1 MMLTV
6 AAMMMKMIMTMRA
19 IMMMMTP
26 MTFDKVL
33 PSRPEDTVPCQQPQ
47 LSAPFAPKTKMDDLV
62 RMITEGVKKNL
73 GKSGQA
79 DRLGGGSPPSSL
91 TASICE
97 SFGPFFSFIKWQ
109 NNPKHDN
116 LSRIF

>member
-62 RMITEGVKKNL
+62 RMITEDVKKNSEKPL
-73 GKSGQA
+73 KP
-79 DRLGGGSPPSSL
+79 DRFYFVKIL
-91 TASICE
+91 TH
-97 SFGPFFSFIKWQ
+97 FV
-109 NNPKHDN
+109 
-116 LSRIF
+116 L